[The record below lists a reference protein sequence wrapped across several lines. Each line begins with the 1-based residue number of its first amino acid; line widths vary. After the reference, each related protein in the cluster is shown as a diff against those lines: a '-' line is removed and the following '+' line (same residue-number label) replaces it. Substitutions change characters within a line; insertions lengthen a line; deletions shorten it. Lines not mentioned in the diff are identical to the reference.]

1 MFGDDELLVFS
12 SEDKDKSENDKQT
25 SPPWKILLVDD
36 EEAIHR
42 VSVLTLKQLKFENR
56 RLEFF
61 HCYSGKEAKDFMSEH
76 KDIALIFL
84 DVVMETEH
92 AGLDVVRFI
101 RDELKNI
108 EVRIILRTGQPGV
121 APESDIINNY
131 DINDYKT
138 KTELTS
144 AKLETSV
151 ISALRAYQELN
162 ESETIKSALDKIL
175 QCSNGLLKETSLE
188 GFCDNTVKN
197 IQAILPLTPQ
207 HHEEN
212 ISLAIHHINN
222 ESSGV
227 EFELKTSDD
236 ETTYIKLPD
245 KTLNRLTSI
254 TTDDE
259 NFVLTEIDLAVLF
272 IGIHPH
278 HHATFLFIKYEKPIN
293 KQERQLL
300 ANLAH
305 NIEIIC
311 NNIKL
316 QDELTQVNAG
326 LEEKVKVRT
335 IELEHAR
342 ERAEQA
348 NLAKSN
354 FLSNMSHEI
363 RTPMNAIL
371 GFTQLLSR
379 EQDIPQ
385 RHASTLDK
393 IIKAGQHLLDIINDI
408 LDISKIEAGVSKLTI
423 DNFELIAMLKDIGG
437 MFQHRCEQKQLHWSF
452 ENLANDKIHVN
463 GDQGKIRQ
471 VLINLLGNAV
481 KFTDQGGLTLK
492 LSQIGTERFTFEVID
507 TGPGISKQEQE
518 TLFSSFTQGAA
529 GAEKG
534 GTGLGLSISLKHI
547 KMMGGELQL
556 ESDIGKGCRFH
567 FTIDLPIGEEQE
579 VVEPETEYEHIQLKP
594 NLSFLALCVDD
605 VADNREVLGNTLKAC
620 GIAVEF
626 AQNGKEAIDQIK
638 QKHFDIVFMDLLMP
652 VMRGDDAIKIIR
664 KDPAHRNLVCVAISA
679 FSLHHEI
686 QHYLSIGFDKFIA
699 KPFTFGK
706 IHNCL
711 MKFFPDQFTE
721 SLSSDL
727 TAPTETPKVSL
738 SEFTIDA
745 DILSELKLSA
755 AINRSSHVKTL
766 LQELV
771 NTRPEIE
778 PYVAHLQSYID
789 NFDMPGLA
797 SALEEI
803 NDGK

>member
-12 SEDKDKSENDKQT
+12 SEDKPEDNKCQ

-42 VSVLTLKQLKFENR
+42 VSVLSLKQLKFDGR
-56 RLEFF
+56 GLEFF
-61 HCYSGKEAKDFMSEH
+61 HCYSGQEAKTFMSEH

-92 AGLDVVRFI
+92 AGLNVVRFI

-175 QCSNGLLKETSLE
+175 HCSISLLKETKLEQFGESLI
-188 GFCDNTVKN
+188 DSLSP
-197 IQAILPLTPQ
+197 ILPLTSNHQDEDIGIAIYDVNELLNDAQLQLRHLSGATSEIQAAETYAQKLEKRPDATY
-207 HHEEN
+207 N
-212 ISLAIHHINN
+212 PCTFDDRLAMLYIG
-222 ESSGV
+222 ESPKQ
-227 EFELKTSDD
+227 EP
-236 ETTYIKLPD
+236 TY
-245 KTLNRLTSI
+245 
-254 TTDDE
+254 
-259 NFVLTEIDLAVLF
+259 LF
-272 IGIHPH
+272 IQYVRSID
-278 HHATFLFIKYEKPIN
+278 
-293 KQERQLL
+293 KQEKQLL

-305 NIEIIC
+305 NFEIIC
-311 NNIKL
+311 NNIRL
-316 QDELTQVNAG
+316 QEELTKVNIS

-335 IELEHAR
+335 AELEHAR

-371 GFTQLLSR
+371 GFAQLLSR
-379 EQDIPQ
+379 EKDIPA
-385 RHASTLDK
+385 RHMPTIEK
-393 IIKAGQHLLDIINDI
+393 VVNAGNHLLEIINDI
-408 LDISKIEAGVSKLTI
+408 LDISKIEAGVSKLSFN
-423 DNFELIAMLKDIGG
+423 NFELISMLKDIGG
-437 MFQHRCEQKQLHWSF
+437 MFQHRCEQKQIKWIFINSTEQSVLVS
-452 ENLANDKIHVN
+452 
-463 GDQGKIRQ
+463 GDQGKLRQ

-481 KFTDQGGLTLK
+481 KFTDHGSLTLK
-492 LSQIGTERFTFEVID
+492 VSQQVPEQFTFEVTD
-507 TGPGISKQEQE
+507 TGPGISEQEQE

-547 KMMGGELQL
+547 KMMGGELKLDSQ
-556 ESDIGKGCRFH
+556 IGRGSRFY
-567 FTIDLPIGEEQE
+567 FTITLPMGEAVANPEPD
-579 VVEPETEYEHIQLKP
+579 VEYDSVKLRPDK
-594 NLSFLALCVDD
+594 SFVALCVDD
-605 VADNREVLGNTLKAC
+605 VADNREVLGTSLKSC
-620 GIAVEF
+620 GIEVMYAE
-626 AQNGKEAIDQIK
+626 NGQDAIEKIQLY
-638 QKHFDIVFMDLLMP
+638 QFDIVFMDLLMP
-652 VMRGDDAIKIIR
+652 VMRGDDAILVIR
-664 KDPAHRNLVCVAISA
+664 NELKRDKLICVAISA

-686 QHYLSIGFDKFIA
+686 QHYLSIGFDQFIA

-711 MKFFPDQFTE
+711 MKFFPEHFVVSDNPNEFSSVE
-721 SLSSDL
+721 GPEVKLSDL
-727 TAPTETPKVSL
+727 SIETDLLK
-738 SEFTIDA
+738 
-745 DILSELKLSA
+745 ELKLSA

-771 NTRPEIE
+771 QSRPDVE
-778 PYVAHLQSYID
+778 PYVAHLQNYID
-789 NFDMPGLA
+789 GFDMPGLA
-797 SALEEI
+797 KALEEI
-803 NDGK
+803 NNGE